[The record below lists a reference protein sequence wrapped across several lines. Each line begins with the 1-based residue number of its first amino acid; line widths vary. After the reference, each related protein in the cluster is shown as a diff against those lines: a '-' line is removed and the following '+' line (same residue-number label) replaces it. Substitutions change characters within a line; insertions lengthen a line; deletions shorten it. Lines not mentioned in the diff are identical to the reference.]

1 MAGHTPRPNQLPFFL
16 GMTTVATVDGLLA
29 HARRRSARGP
39 SLDGARSGVCAR
51 VPLANTQRCT
61 RATAGSER
69 RSDSELTAQS
79 SVPGRRS
86 VRRRDTSA
94 SPHLV
99 FDVEAAGSRAC
110 QRKRVP
116 LRDMEKKHQENMRK
130 ILLNELSNS
139 LYYSTMCAKRNR
151 WEVFLGRTKREES
164 RPRRTQAARPQGVA
178 TRTTRACRPPSAP
191 RSIGDVTPRPFR
203 EERRGA
209 LDLLRCRAHAL
220 QRHAGG
226 VRWGWC
232 TCWGRTR
239 LQALPCDPSHG
250 GGHVCV

>member
-1 MAGHTPRPNQLPFFL
+1 VAGHTPRPNQLPFFL

-61 RATAGSER
+61 RAAAGSER

-130 ILLNELSNS
+130 ILLNVLSNS
-139 LYYSTMCAKRNR
+139 LYYSTMFN
-151 WEVFLGRTKREES
+151 
-164 RPRRTQAARPQGVA
+164 
-178 TRTTRACRPPSAP
+178 
-191 RSIGDVTPRPFR
+191 
-203 EERRGA
+203 
-209 LDLLRCRAHAL
+209 
-220 QRHAGG
+220 
-226 VRWGWC
+226 
-232 TCWGRTR
+232 
-239 LQALPCDPSHG
+239 
-250 GGHVCV
+250 VCQKK